1 MIWLQHHLPQL
12 LFVTLVIATGIVWL
26 RMAYGNRGN
35 HAARGGLGDR
45 RDPDRFACRVD
56 VLQEIEN
63 EKPRT
68 YFSIRMRGRTR
79 VPYRQCETDIQLRIQ
94 DVTEGVRHSRPVHT
108 SAEAWR
114 FSPDKPEFV
123 FRGYNGRVPDPDSI
137 LSHWVQILKCPA
149 DALILSHPGDR
160 KLQFAI
166 TLFPRGEDTPLQTA
180 STTIPWRI
188 RSVATAGVT
197 QLASVTPEAA
207 DNDLDQF
214 AEGVC
219 LQIAVAVGSLSGPL
233 SEASIKILQD
243 WIQHKIRNV
252 AQPDRKARLTELL
265 PGSFQAMLGEPI
277 ETSAL
282 EIITACCDIAP
293 NLSSSE
299 RYQMIRLCILITA
312 SNGRITQTETALLEQ
327 IAAALVVDPA
337 KFRAMAQKLLPVDS
351 QNQDNLEF
359 ILGIRPDMT
368 PEQARLRLNEEYQKW
383 NARVTHPD
391 PQIQTQAEQMLR
403 LIGQARNEYVTVGG

>member
-26 RMAYGNRGN
+26 RMAYGSRGN
-35 HAARGGLGDR
+35 HAARGFLGGR

-63 EKPRT
+63 GQPHC
-68 YFSIRMRGRTR
+68 YLSVRMRGRTR
-79 VPYRQCETDIQLRIQ
+79 VPCGQFETDIQLRIQ
-94 DVTEGVRHSRPVHT
+94 DVTDGVRRSQPVHT
-108 SAEAWR
+108 SAAAWQS
-114 FSPDKPEFV
+114 SPDNPEFA

-137 LSHWVQILKCPA
+137 LSHWVQIVKIPA
-149 DALILSHPGDR
+149 DSLILSHSGDR
-160 KLQFAI
+160 KLQFSI
-166 TLFPRGEDTPLQTA
+166 VLLPRGEDTPLQAA

-188 RSVATAGVT
+188 PTAATAGIHDLV
-197 QLASVTPEAA
+197 SEIPDA

-214 AEGVC
+214 AEGIC
-219 LQIAVAVGSLSGPL
+219 LQIAVAVGSLTGPL
-233 SEASIKILQD
+233 SEASRNILQD
-243 WIQHKIRNV
+243 WIQHKIRNTV
-252 AQPDRKARLTELL
+252 QPERKARLTDLL
-265 PGSFQAMLGEPI
+265 PDSFQAMLGEPI

-327 IAAALVVDPA
+327 IAAALTVDPV

-391 PQIQTQAEQMLR
+391 AHIQAQAEQMLR
-403 LIGQARNEYVTVGG
+403 LIGQARNEYVTAGS

>member
-12 LFVTLVIATGIVWL
+12 LFVTLVLATGIVWL
-26 RMAYGNRGN
+26 RMAYGGRGN
-35 HAARGGLGDR
+35 PAARGFLGGR
-45 RDPDRFACRVD
+45 RDPDRFACRVE

-68 YFSIRMRGRTR
+68 YFSVRMRGRTQ
-79 VPYRQCETDIQLRIQ
+79 VPCCQFETDIQLRIQ

-108 SAEAWR
+108 SADAWR
-114 FSPDKPEFV
+114 SSPDKSEFV

-160 KLQFAI
+160 KLQFTI
-166 TLFPRGEDTPLQTA
+166 TLFPRGEDTPLQAA

-197 QLASVTPEAA
+197 ELASATPDAA
-207 DNDLDQF
+207 ENDLDQF

-219 LQIAVAVGSLSGPL
+219 LQIAVAVGSLTGPL
-233 SEASIKILQD
+233 SEASINILQD
-243 WIQHKIRNV
+243 WIQHKIRNI
-252 AQPDRKARLTELL
+252 AQPHRKDRLTVLL
-265 PGSFQAMLGEPI
+265 PESFQAMLGEPI

-282 EIITACCDIAP
+282 EIITACCDISP

-312 SNGRITQTETALLEQ
+312 SNGRITQAETALLEQ
-327 IAAALVVDPA
+327 IAAALAVDPA
-337 KFRAMAQKLLPVDS
+337 RFRAMAQKLLPVDS

-391 PQIQTQAEQMLR
+391 PHIQTQAEQMLR